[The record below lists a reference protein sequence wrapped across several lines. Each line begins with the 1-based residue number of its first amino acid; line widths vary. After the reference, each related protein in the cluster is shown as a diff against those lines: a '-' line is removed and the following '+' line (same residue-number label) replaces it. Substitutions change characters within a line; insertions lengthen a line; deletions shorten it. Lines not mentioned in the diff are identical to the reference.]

1 MFVRYHTFFHH
12 LDHYRSDAFLWVLNG
27 VGGLDVHGDELQKRL
42 QAKSGRKV
50 DVDSEDEADGGGG
63 AEEG

>member
-1 MFVRYHTFFHH
+1 
-12 LDHYRSDAFLWVLNG
+12 LWVLNG
-27 VGGLDVHGDELQKRL
+27 VGGLDMHGDELQKRL
-42 QAKSGRKV
+42 QATSGRKV